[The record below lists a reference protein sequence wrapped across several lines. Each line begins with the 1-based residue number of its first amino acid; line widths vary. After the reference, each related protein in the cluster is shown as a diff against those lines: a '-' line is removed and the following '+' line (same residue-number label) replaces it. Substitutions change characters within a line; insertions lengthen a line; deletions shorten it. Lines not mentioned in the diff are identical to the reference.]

1 MTNGNSILNGARYFT
16 QDGSQ
21 NCSIFQPF
29 IKYFKSITNDVIM
42 TWNSKGL
49 SDESIKPLAI
59 SGNSLNLMLDY
70 FNKPTF
76 RVEFNERYFIIDSA
90 GFSSKK
96 INFYVIYNIKSW
108 LYYIYNGFTLR
119 NYFLDV
125 LS

>member
-96 INFYVIYNIKSW
+96 INFYVIYKIKSW
-108 LYYIYNGFTLR
+108 LYYIYNAFTLR